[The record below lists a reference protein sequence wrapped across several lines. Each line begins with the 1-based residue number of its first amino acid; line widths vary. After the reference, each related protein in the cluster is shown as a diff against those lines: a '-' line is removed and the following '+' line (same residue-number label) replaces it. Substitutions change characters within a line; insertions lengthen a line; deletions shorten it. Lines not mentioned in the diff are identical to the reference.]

1 MKMPNSFA
9 YYQAQPINEIYN
21 NFYRVDVD
29 EFIFI
34 RTLKNFQNNFYETSG
49 QMFVEEFVKRFLK
62 KSLTNVS
69 EKTIL
74 KPWEKI

>member
-1 MKMPNSFA
+1 MIYLSNFS
-9 YYQAQPINEIYN
+9 YYFNQQIHEQYN
-21 NFYRVDVD
+21 NFYREDV
-29 EFIFI
+29 EKFIFI

-49 QMFVEEFVKRFLK
+49 PMFVEEFVQRFLK